1 MIMHMLKV
9 YGAIL
14 PVFLAIDFLWLGVV
28 MSKFYKDELGVLARI
43 SDGALTPV
51 LWAAAIVYV
60 LIPLGVVL
68 FALPRVSQQ
77 HLVSSAL
84 FWGFIYGIV
93 LYGVYDMTNYSL
105 VNRWSLRMSIVD
117 IIWGGVINAVVTC
130 AAAFLDRWFA

>member
-28 MSKFYKDELGVLARI
+28 MSKFYKDELGVLARV

-105 VNRWSLRMSIVD
+105 VSKWSLRMSIVD
-117 IIWGGVINAVVTC
+117 ILWGGVINAVVTC

>member
-28 MSKFYKDELGVLARI
+28 MSKFYKDELGVLARV

-77 HLVSSAL
+77 HLASSAL
-84 FWGFIYGIV
+84 LWGFIYGIV

-105 VNRWSLRMSIVD
+105 VSKWSLRMSIVD
-117 IIWGGVINAVVTC
+117 ILWGGVINAVVTC

>member
-1 MIMHMLKV
+1 MIMHTLKV

-14 PVFLAIDFLWLGVV
+14 PVFLAIDFLWLGVI
-28 MSKFYKDELGVLARI
+28 MSKFYKEELGVLARI

-51 LWAAAIVYV
+51 IWAAAVVYV

-68 FALPRVSQQ
+68 FALPRVSPE
-77 HLVSSAL
+77 HMLSSAL

-105 VNRWSLRMSIVD
+105 VNKWPLRMSLVD
-117 IIWGGVINAVVTC
+117 IVWGGFINAAVTYV
-130 AAAFLDRWFA
+130 AAVFDRWFV

>member
-1 MIMHMLKV
+1 MIMHTLKV

-28 MSKFYKDELGVLARI
+28 MSKFYKDELGVLARV
-43 SDGALTPV
+43 SNGALTPV

-68 FALPRVSQQ
+68 FALPRVSQE
-77 HLVSSAL
+77 HLASSAL
-84 FWGFIYGIV
+84 VWGFLYGIV

-105 VNRWSLRMSIVD
+105 VSKWSLRMSIVD
-117 IIWGGVINAVVTC
+117 ILWGGAINSLVTY
-130 AAAFLDRWFA
+130 AAAVLDRWFS

>member
-28 MSKFYKDELGVLARI
+28 MSKFYKDELGVLARV

-77 HLVSSAL
+77 HLTSSAL

-105 VNRWSLRMSIVD
+105 VHRWSLRMSIVD